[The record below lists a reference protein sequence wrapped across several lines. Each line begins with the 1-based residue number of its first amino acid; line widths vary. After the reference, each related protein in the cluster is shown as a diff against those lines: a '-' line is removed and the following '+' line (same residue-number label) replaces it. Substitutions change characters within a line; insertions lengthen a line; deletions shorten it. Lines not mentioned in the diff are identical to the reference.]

1 MTALDPTAGSS
12 GRRAAFGFIFFTALL
27 NAVSFGIVL
36 PVLPNLIKAFA
47 GGDTATATQWSTFIS
62 VVWGVMQLLCGP
74 ALGVLSDRIGRRP
87 VLLISL
93 LGLAA
98 DFFIMAFAPN
108 LTWLVVGRVL
118 NGMTSASF
126 ATANAYV
133 ADVTQPDNRA
143 RAFGLIG
150 SALSLGFLGGPALGG
165 LLAGFDL
172 RLPFY
177 VAGGLTALN
186 VVYGFAV
193 LPESLPRALR
203 TTHIDPHKLNPFG
216 ALLFLKRH
224 GSLLGLSFLAFIFA
238 LAWMVGPSIFVLYG
252 GYRYGW
258 SPVTIGLVM
267 MVSGGLG
274 TLVQM
279 TLVAPVVKRFG
290 ERGAVLTGAA
300 AGAIGYAC
308 FGLASKGSGYLAAI
322 PVYAVMNLFMPGLQ
336 GLMTRRL
343 SPAEQGQLQGAVQA
357 MQGLA
362 SIVGPLIFGLGFA
375 WSIRPGATWH
385 APGSAFFVASALLLI
400 ALLCALRSAR
410 PADTSDTSGVSNASS
425 AHADEAH

>member
-1 MTALDPTAGSS
+1 MTALDQTAGPS

-36 PVLPNLIKAFA
+36 PVLPNLIKVFA
-47 GGDTATATQWSTFIS
+47 GGDTATATQWSTLIS
-62 VVWGVMQLLCGP
+62 VVWGAMQLLCGP

-108 LTWLVVGRVL
+108 LTWLVVGRIL

-133 ADVTQPDNRA
+133 ADVTPPDNRA

-186 VVYGFAV
+186 CVYGFAV
-193 LPESLPRALR
+193 LPESLPRERR
-203 TTHIDPHKLNPFG
+203 TTRIDPHKLNPFG

-224 GSLLGLSFLAFIFA
+224 GSLLGLSFLAFLFA
-238 LAWMVGPSIFVLYG
+238 LAWMVGPAIFVLYG

-274 TLVQM
+274 TVVQM

-308 FGLASKGSGYLAAI
+308 FGFASHGSGYLAAI

-357 MQGLA
+357 LQGLA
-362 SIVGPLIFGLGFA
+362 SIAGPLIFGLGFA
-375 WSIRPGATWH
+375 WSIRPGAALH
-385 APGSAFFVASALLLI
+385 APGLAFFIAAALLVV
-400 ALLCALRSAR
+400 AWLCAWRVAR
-410 PADTSDTSGVSNASS
+410 PAIAEPGDASAARES
-425 AHADEAH
+425 PAA